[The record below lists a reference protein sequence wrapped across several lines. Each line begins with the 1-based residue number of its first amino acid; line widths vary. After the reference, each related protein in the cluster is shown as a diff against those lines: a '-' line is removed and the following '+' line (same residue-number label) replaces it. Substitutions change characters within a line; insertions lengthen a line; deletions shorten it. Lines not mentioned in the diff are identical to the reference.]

1 MTGFKRNR
9 LRQNRANA
17 IDRQELFIRR
27 GVLETLSDGLFQR
40 FDLLAQ
46 TSKDCQAAGDRSGLL
61 SLGK

>member
-9 LRQNRANA
+9 LRQNRADA
-17 IDRQELFIRR
+17 IDRQELLIRR
-27 GVLETLSDGLFQR
+27 GVLETRRDGLFQR

-46 TSKDCQAAGDRSGLL
+46 AIKDCQAAGDRSGLL